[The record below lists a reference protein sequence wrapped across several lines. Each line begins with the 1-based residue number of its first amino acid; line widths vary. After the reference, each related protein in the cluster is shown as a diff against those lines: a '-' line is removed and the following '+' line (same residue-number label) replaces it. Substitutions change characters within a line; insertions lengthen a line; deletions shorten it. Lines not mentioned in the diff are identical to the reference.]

1 MKITNELKTRNIEFL
16 KTESVKE
23 HYPSYQIQIRVET
36 ENIQAN
42 FGNYIWLSAVDIEKF
57 LTEIEALDK
66 YRTGQAVLESMSPGE
81 LKLIFQT
88 IDSQGHLSVTLH
100 FKKEDRINKDYS
112 YEIKVEFQID
122 PTSLATVRKEFFELI
137 K

>member
-16 KTESVKE
+16 KTASVQG
-23 HYPSYQIQIRVET
+23 HYPGYQIEIRVET
-36 ENIQAN
+36 ENIQTHFKN
-42 FGNYIWLSAVDIEKF
+42 HTWLSDVDIEKF
-57 LTEIEALDK
+57 LIEIETLDK

-81 LKLIFQT
+81 LKLIFQP
-88 IDSQGHLSVTLH
+88 IDSQGHLSVVLH
-100 FKKEDRINKDYS
+100 IKKEDRINKDYS

-122 PTSLATVRKEFFELI
+122 PTSIAAVRKELLELT